1 MADEATLTEAQEEQE
16 SEKVE
21 EEIKEPAEEEGAAE
35 AAPAVAPDA
44 APAPTRAPTRAP
56 AAAPRRPPSRGGPP
70 GRGPRQQ
77 DRRGGGGGRWR
88 SRRKVCS
95 FCVDKVTHIDYK
107 QVDTLR
113 RFVDGHGKIIPRRK
127 TGTCAKHQRRLAL
140 AIKYARH
147 LALLPFAAGRSP
159 YN

>member
-1 MADEATLTEAQEEQE
+1 MADEATLTEAQGEQE
-16 SEKVE
+16 SENIE
-21 EEIKEPAEEEGAAE
+21 EEIKEPAQEESVAE
-35 AAPAVAPDA
+35 AAPDA
-44 APAPTRAPTRAP
+44 APAPAPAPTPAP
-56 AAAPRRPPSRGGPP
+56 AAAPRRPYRGGPP
-70 GRGPRQQ
+70 GRGRGPRQE
-77 DRRGGGGGRWR
+77 DHPGRGRFR
-88 SRRKVCS
+88 PRRKVCS

-127 TGTCAKHQRRLAL
+127 TGTCAKHQRGLAL

>member
-16 SEKVE
+16 SENIE
-21 EEIKEPAEEEGAAE
+21 EEIKEPAEEESVAE
-35 AAPAVAPDA
+35 AAPAPTP
-44 APAPTRAPTRAP
+44 APAPAPRPRAP

-88 SRRKVCS
+88 PWRKVCS